1 MKNAQHHILIY
12 LHNMIVKGNL
22 VFPRVAEQLGS
33 TVKEQK
39 SKRKKNVEGQEC
51 KLGFK

>member
-1 MKNAQHHILIY
+1 MKSAQHHILIY

-22 VFPRVAEQLGS
+22 VFSRVAEQLGS

-39 SKRKKNVEGQEC
+39 REKKMLKAKNVS
-51 KLGFK
+51 